1 MRVSTRR
8 VIFLA
13 VLCSLLPAVG
23 GRAEVKIEY
32 IAHACFVITSPGG
45 TRVVVDPYNTNRWL
59 GYSFPDDLEADA
71 VLITHPHY
79 DHDAGYYFPPE
90 VPVFRNPGRYQV
102 GDVRIRGVGGR
113 HAEPYGKE
121 FGQSNTLWV
130 VEAGGLRIAHLGDTG
145 PLSPASMRGLGP
157 VDVLMI
163 PVDSLD
169 HILKKNEIELM
180 RAALRPRIT
189 VPMHYRITGLTEL
202 PRSLGPIEPWLEGRR
217 NVRRL
222 GGNHLLLARK
232 SLPETDQI
240 MVFNPSPAVRRWNA
254 ALFQAWA
261 KAGAARQLGNTA
273 EDAKKA
279 VEHLR
284 EATRLAPQVMVFWWG
299 LGSALAA
306 VGETEEAIRS
316 LELWTGRS
324 RARRLGIHHARPHSA
339 GTVIRG
345 RRKPRERRPPVP
357 AGSQGQFPHR
367 VARSSQGVLQ
377 ENSFPQVGGP
387 FSGGKEGIARGA
399 CQVSIR
405 LAARAVLV

>member
-1 MRVSTRR
+1 MSTRR
-8 VIFLA
+8 VIFFA
-13 VLCSLLPAVG
+13 VLCSLLLAVG

-169 HILKKNEIELM
+169 HILKKNEIEEM

-222 GGNHLLLARK
+222 GGNQMLLARE

-254 ALFQAWA
+254 ALFQA
-261 KAGAARQLGNTA
+261 
-273 EDAKKA
+273 
-279 VEHLR
+279 
-284 EATRLAPQVMVFWWG
+284 
-299 LGSALAA
+299 
-306 VGETEEAIRS
+306 
-316 LELWTGRS
+316 
-324 RARRLGIHHARPHSA
+324 
-339 GTVIRG
+339 
-345 RRKPRERRPPVP
+345 
-357 AGSQGQFPHR
+357 
-367 VARSSQGVLQ
+367 
-377 ENSFPQVGGP
+377 
-387 FSGGKEGIARGA
+387 
-399 CQVSIR
+399 
-405 LAARAVLV
+405 

>member
-8 VIFLA
+8 VIFFP
-13 VLCSLLPAVG
+13 VLCSLLLAVG

-145 PLSPASMRGLGP
+145 PLSPASLRGLSP

-169 HILKKNEIELM
+169 HILKKNEIEEM

-189 VPMHYRITGLTEL
+189 VPMHCRITGLTEL
-202 PRSLGPIEPWLEGRR
+202 PRSLGPIEPWLDGRR

-222 GGNHLLLARK
+222 GGNQVLLARE

-261 KAGAARQLGNTA
+261 KAGAARQLGSTA
-273 EDAKKA
+273 DDAKKA

-316 LELWTGRS
+316 LEMGLAGAGRDDWEFTM
-324 RARRLGIHHARPHSA
+324 HARTLLGQLYEAA
-339 GTVIRG
+339 G
-345 RRKPRERRPPVP
+345 KPE
-357 AGSQGQFPHR
+357 S
-367 VARSSQGVLQ
+367 
-377 ENSFPQVGGP
+377 
-387 FSGGKEGIARGA
+387 
-399 CQVSIR
+399 
-405 LAARAVLV
+405 AARQYRQVRKDSFRIEWRDQAREFFEKTPSPR

>member
-1 MRVSTRR
+1 MSTRR

-13 VLCSLLPAVG
+13 VLCSLLVAVG

-59 GYSFPDDLEADA
+59 GYSFPDGLEADA

-79 DHDAGYYFPPE
+79 DHDAGYYFPPD
-90 VPVFRNPGRYQV
+90 VPVFRTPGRYQV
-102 GDVRIRGVGGR
+102 GDVRIEGVGGR

-130 VEAGGLRIAHLGDTG
+130 VETGGLRIAHLGDTG
-145 PLSPASMRGLGP
+145 PLSPASVRGLGR

-169 HILKKNEIELM
+169 HILKKNEIEEM
-180 RAALRPRIT
+180 RATLRPRVT

-202 PRSLGPIEPWLEGRR
+202 PKSLGPIEPWLENSGRG

-222 GGNHLLLARK
+222 DGNQVVLARE

-240 MVFNPSPAVRRWNA
+240 MVFHPSPAVRPWNA

-261 KAGAARQLGNTA
+261 KAGAARQLGSTPD
-273 EDAKKA
+273 DAQKA
-279 VEHLR
+279 VELLR

-299 LGSALAA
+299 LGGTLAA
-306 VGETEEAIRS
+306 VGEREEAIHS
-316 LELWTGRS
+316 LELGLAGAGRDDWEYTM
-324 RARRLGIHHARPHSA
+324 HARTLLGQLYQAAGKPESAARQYRQVLA
-339 GTVIRG
+339 GTFRMEW
-345 RRKPRERRPPVP
+345 RDQAREFFEKNP
-357 AGSQGQFPHR
+357 S
-367 VARSSQGVLQ
+367 L
-377 ENSFPQVGGP
+377 
-387 FSGGKEGIARGA
+387 K
-399 CQVSIR
+399 
-405 LAARAVLV
+405 